1 MDPDNDRYGGYDQQ
15 QQNHNQY
22 NHSMVPEE
30 TKYAG
35 FEQQQQLYVH
45 PTNPVNNAY
54 GEYSQQQQQ
63 QQQQQQHF
71 MQTAPMLFQQ
81 QTTMPPLPSSAPL
94 APWLLNSPQIMQQQ
108 QLQQSLP
115 PPPTSIQLPPLPS
128 APLPSAPSM
137 HLPSQPP
144 LPSNIQPPPPYYP
157 PDFQSAPPPPPPSIV
172 PAPPQSIIPPPPPAL
187 DDADATDGCD
197 DKDEAYEI
205 AYSPSQAEDEKN
217 VEEVEKD
224 KKVQLAILSS
234 QQKQMDMVNLIRK
247 KEKEIEEHTKRMEM
261 ENKKI
266 EDLKKR
272 KMISGFAPIKLQKK
286 KLKGFEEPEGDST
299 DVISKENSSLGDNKK
314 QITGKKA
321 ATENSTFTDNR
332 VISDEKL
339 KLMTQ
344 IESYLTN
351 NPNHAA
357 AFTRSKK
364 NEENY
369 EFLHD
374 SERLTNEGRKFREIS
389 EKLQAAKN
397 VQNVCGAAAI
407 VSAVNNNDYV
417 TNLNNTIALQ
427 MRAVER
433 KDVPAV
439 DYSLL
444 NPFKIDRPPVPAP
457 PPLPTVSQHSNRIQP
472 ALQNGASKDI
482 SLNDTNNAH
491 NLNSNN
497 NDIKSSNTNSAIN
510 NNTKITDNDSS
521 HSNNSN
527 NNNNSSNNSSS
538 SSSNSHSNQVGL
550 HPSSDVI
557 ASADPPKSNRRNRWG
572 PTVVPNSVVSS
583 SSIAGNTF
591 FCLYSLFDDVIV
603 VGAFELSTRD

>member
-1 MDPDNDRYGGYDQQ
+1 MSDNEYDPMDPDNDKYGGYDQQ
-15 QQNHNQY
+15 QQNQNQY
-22 NHSMVPEE
+22 NSSMVPEE

-45 PTNPVNNAY
+45 PTNLVNNAY

-63 QQQQQQHF
+63 QQQHYIQ
-71 MQTAPMLFQQ
+71 MQTASMLFQQ

-94 APWLLNSPQIMQQQ
+94 APWLLNSPQIMQHQ

-115 PPPTSIQLPPLPS
+115 PLPTSIPLPPLPS

-137 HLPSQPP
+137 HLPLQPP

-157 PDFQSAPPPPPPSIV
+157 PDYQSAPPPPPPSIV
-172 PAPPQSIIPPPPPAL
+172 PAPPQSTIPPPPASV
-187 DDADATDGCD
+187 DADATDGCD
-197 DKDEAYEI
+197 DKDESYEI

-217 VEEVEKD
+217 VEEVEED

-234 QQKQMDMVNLIRK
+234 QQKQLDVVNLIRK
-247 KEKEIEEHTKRMEM
+247 KEKENEEHTKRMEM

-286 KLKGFEEPEGDST
+286 KLKGFEEPEEDSIE
-299 DVISKENSSLGDNKK
+299 VVSKESNSSGDNKK
-314 QITGKKA
+314 QISGKKA
-321 ATENSTFTDNR
+321 NIENSTYTDNR
-332 VISDEKL
+332 IISDEKL

-344 IESYLTN
+344 IASYLTN

-357 AFTRSKK
+357 AFIRSKK
-364 NEENY
+364 NEENF

-407 VSAVNNNDYV
+407 VSAVNNNDHV

-427 MRAVER
+427 MRAAER
-433 KDVPAV
+433 KDMPAV

-444 NPFKIDRPPVPAP
+444 NPFKIDRPPVPTP
-457 PPLPTVSQHSNRIQP
+457 PPLPTVSQHSHRIQHP
-472 ALQNGASKDI
+472 LQNDVSKEI
-482 SLNDTNNAH
+482 SLTDTGSAH
-491 NLNSNN
+491 SFNSNSR
-497 NDIKSSNTNSAIN
+497 DVKGSNTTSAIN
-510 NNTKITDNDSS
+510 NTIKITVSDIKNDSS
-521 HSNNSN
+521 RSNNKSNSNNSN
-527 NNNNSSNNSSS
+527 NNSSS
-538 SSSNSHSNQVGL
+538 SSSSNSSSHCSQVVL
-550 HPSSDVI
+550 HPTSDVI
-557 ASADPPKSNRRNRWG
+557 TSADPPKSNRRNRWG
-572 PTVVPNSVVSS
+572 PTVVPNTVVSS
-583 SSIAGNTF
+583 SSIAGNK
-591 FCLYSLFDDVIV
+591 SILFKFMI
-603 VGAFELSTRD
+603 